1 MIFEINQ
8 SLLLLYIG
16 AQNKILNIFDFDLRV
31 DFAWHNTIFDYAPW
45 PNFVVLNFEL
55 NFDIN
60 WHIQFLELKFIEM
73 FAKLCLP

>member
-16 AQNKILNIFDFDLRV
+16 AKNKIFKIFDFDLRV

-60 WHIQFLELKFIEM
+60 WHIQFLELKFIET